1 MATVKDV
8 AEYILEQRGP
18 MSAMKLQKL
27 CYYSQAW
34 HLVWEEQPLFD
45 AQIQAWANGPVVVE
59 LYRSHRGRLTL
70 RAGDIKGGDTANLT
84 SDERG
89 SVDGV
94 LDFYGELH
102 AHQLSELTHREAPW
116 RDARAAAGLSEFD
129 RGTAEITHAAMFEY
143 YDGLTT
149 ADE

>member
-1 MATVKDV
+1 MANVRDV
-8 AEYILEQRGP
+8 AAYILDRRGP

-27 CYYSQAW
+27 CYYAQSW
-34 HLVWEEQPLFD
+34 HLVWEERPLFD
-45 AQIQAWANGPVVVE
+45 SQVQAWANGPVVVD
-59 LYRSHRGRLTL
+59 LYRSHKGRLTL
-70 RAGDIKGGDTANLT
+70 GAGDINGDPAKLTA
-84 SDERG
+84 DERG

-94 LDFYGELH
+94 LAFYGGMH

-149 ADE
+149 ADD